1 VDFFYLNTGNFEGG
15 LTDLRST
22 LEHHTFKNVG
32 FGFGINR
39 FDLNLSLEDEDSEF
53 LGDLQNTWSG
63 FLAYVTVYGGMFN
76 PNK

>member
-1 VDFFYLNTGNFEGG
+1 
-15 LTDLRST
+15 
-22 LEHHTFKNVG
+22 VG

-39 FDLNLSLEDEDSEF
+39 FDLDMSFEDTDTDFVGSLKS
-53 LGDLQNTWSG
+53 GWSG